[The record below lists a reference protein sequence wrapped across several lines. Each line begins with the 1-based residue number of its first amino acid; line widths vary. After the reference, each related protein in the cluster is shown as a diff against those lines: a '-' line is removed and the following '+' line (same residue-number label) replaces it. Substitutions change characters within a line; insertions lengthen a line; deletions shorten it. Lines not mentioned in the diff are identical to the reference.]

1 MQSAYANRN
10 KEEHSEVVDIV
21 REQVQEH
28 FGETQHDQDAIKLVQ
43 NAHEKLNRM
52 PIDKVNW
59 IHVTFLGK
67 SWEKAAGMFKLSHSS
82 LTKYCTVPGS
92 TDDNLL
98 LGR

>member
-67 SWEKAAGMFKLSHSS
+67 SCWAVQAFTFLVDKILHSAG
-82 LTKYCTVPGS
+82 
-92 TDDNLL
+92 
-98 LGR
+98 